1 MRAASGIDAAWTATQ
16 PSGVAVA
23 VETPTGWKL
32 VAAESSYQ
40 RFIARSR
47 ADMEPELRPSGSLP
61 GAHAL
66 LEAARAVSGV
76 EVSLI
81 AVDMPLSRTTI
92 TGRRT
97 SDAAVSRAYGGGG
110 NVERIRQALLDR
122 VQSATDSANLS
133 RLLAFPCKQS
143 KSIAKP

>member
-1 MRAASGIDAAWTATQ
+1 
-16 PSGVAVA
+16 
-23 VETPTGWKL
+23 
-32 VAAESSYQ
+32 
-40 RFIARSR
+40 
-47 ADMEPELRPSGSLP
+47 MEPELRPSGSLP